1 MGLRAETWR
10 VFMLKVAGPLIL
22 LACLALTT
30 TAHAQVQVQDKRDAP
45 KAIAEVGLCAPMC
58 ASARQDCRAQAQQA
72 TQDDTSPLLSM
83 KPSSNPY
90 AAASRETGTQSQ
102 QLQPTQAQA
111 FRARRA
117 ERQQACEMHYRNC
130 TRACG

>member
-30 TAHAQVQVQDKRDAP
+30 PAQAQVQNRRDAP
-45 KAIAEVGLCAPMC
+45 KAIPEAGLCAPMC
-58 ASARQDCRAQAQQA
+58 ASARQDCRAQVQDA
-72 TQDDTSPLLSM
+72 TENDTSPILSM

-90 AAASRETGTQSQ
+90 VAAGRDAGAQAE
-102 QLQPTQAQA
+102 QLRPTEAQA

-117 ERQQACEMHYRNC
+117 ERQQACEVRYRSC

>member
-1 MGLRAETWR
+1 
-10 VFMLKVAGPLIL
+10 MLKIAGPLIL

-30 TAHAQVQVQDKRDAP
+30 PAPAQVQNKRDAP
-45 KAIAEVGLCAPMC
+45 KAIPEAGLCAPVC
-58 ASARQDCRAQAQQA
+58 ASARQDCRAQVQSA
-72 TQDDTSPLLSM
+72 TEDDTSPILSM

-90 AAASRETGTQSQ
+90 VAASRETGAQSQ

-117 ERQQACEMHYRNC
+117 ERQQACEVRYRSC